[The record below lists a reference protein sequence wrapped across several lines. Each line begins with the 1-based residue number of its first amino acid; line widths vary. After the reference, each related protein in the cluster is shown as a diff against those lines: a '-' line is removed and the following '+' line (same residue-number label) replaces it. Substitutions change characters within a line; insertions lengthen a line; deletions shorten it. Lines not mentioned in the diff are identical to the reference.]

1 MHLTAHT
8 DFALRLLIYLKVF
21 PEEPASV
28 RQVSEAYGI
37 SSHHLAKVAQKLAQ
51 LGWITSQRG
60 RGGGLMLEPD
70 ADELTLGHVVRTLEP
85 PGTLVE
91 CHGDHSR
98 CPIDAACHLKS
109 ILWEAQEG
117 FYRSL
122 DRYTIADLVLRPER
136 LVALLGSRPDRR

>member
-21 PEEPASV
+21 DNEPVSV

-37 SSHHLAKVAQKLAQ
+37 SSHHLAKVAQRLSQ
-51 LGWITSQRG
+51 LGWIASQRG
-60 RGGGLMLEPD
+60 RGGGLMLDPD
-70 ADELTLGHVVRTLEP
+70 ANRLTLGDVVRTLEP

-91 CHGDHSR
+91 CHGPHSR
-98 CPIDAACHLKS
+98 CPIDAACQLKS
-109 ILWEAQEG
+109 ILAEAQEA

-122 DRYTIADLVLRPER
+122 DHYTVADLAREPEQ
-136 LVALLGSRPDRR
+136 LIALLGPPAA

>member
-21 PEEPASV
+21 DDEPVSV

-37 SSHHLAKVAQKLAQ
+37 SSHHLAKVAQKLSQ

-60 RGGGLMLEPD
+60 RGGGLMLDPEAND
-70 ADELTLGHVVRTLEP
+70 LTLGHVVRTLEP

-91 CHGDHSR
+91 CHGAHSR

-109 ILWEAQEG
+109 ILAEAQEA

-122 DRYTIADLVLRPER
+122 DRHTIGELAREPER
-136 LVALLGSRPDRR
+136 LVTLLGPPAA